1 MRLNIHVHTFL
12 SKTLFTLSKFILQN
26 LFLLGKFLKTH
37 YFLDKANPVPDYLVQ
52 CKTDLY
58 TKGQYNIFIHI
69 YTDIYIYIYI
79 GMYVYIYI
87 HIHTHIH
94 TLSSAI

>member
-1 MRLNIHVHTFL
+1 MHTKIFLRLVTGGDINPCTPPLATRLVHTFL

-26 LFLLGKFLKTH
+26 LFILGKFLKTH

-69 YTDIYIYIYI
+69 YIDIYIYIY
-79 GMYVYIYI
+79 
-87 HIHTHIH
+87 T
-94 TLSSAI
+94 